1 MWGVLRRV
9 GLRFQRVV
17 RVVPVAVEV
26 VAGDRERVDV
36 LLGVSEADGYWSVS
50 RTQSTRRP
58 VAVVVLLIRSTM
70 TWWVRSGLPRQ
81 FKVIWEK
88 SRCSILFQ
96 IPPRPSSAASTPSS
110 MDLQQG
116 LKVKR
121 KAGEGGLNHG
131 GAG

>member
-1 MWGVLRRV
+1 MSFLVYLR
-9 GLRFQRVV
+9 
-17 RVVPVAVEV
+17 PM
-26 VAGDRERVDV
+26 
-36 LLGVSEADGYWSVS
+36 GYWSVS

-81 FKVIWEK
+81 FKVIW

-110 MDLQQG
+110 S
-116 LKVKR
+116 R
-121 KAGEGGLNHG
+121 R
-131 GAG
+131 